1 MMSMF
6 GRRWFWIGLSLA
18 LVLGAVIAVTLA
30 LTPQETNPAFAAAV
44 NFMNAAGKGDDLAAL
59 PLLSDALQGWVRDNC
74 PDGRVSACIQAY
86 TPPEWGG
93 LLSAVFRRAVPD
105 GAAWNVDLIATYEKD
120 RGFSG
125 VCSAFRVEADADGR
139 WRIQRWAGFIWC
151 GDPASR
157 SMMSNPDA
165 PNQAP

>member
-1 MMSMF
+1 MSRQR
-6 GRRWFWIGLSLA
+6 GLWIGLSLA
-18 LVLGAVIAVTLA
+18 LVLGIVIAVTLA
-30 LTPQETNPAFAAAV
+30 LTPQETNPAFAVAV
-44 NFMNAAGKGDDLAAL
+44 DFMNAAAKGDDLTAL
-59 PLLSDALQGWVRDNC
+59 PLLSADLQTWVQANC

-93 LLSAVFRRAVPD
+93 LISAVFRRAIPD

-125 VCSAFRVEADADGR
+125 VCSAFHVAAGPDGR
-139 WRIQRWAGFIWC
+139 WRIQRWAGFVWC

-157 SMMSNPDA
+157 NMMSNPAA

>member
-1 MMSMF
+1 MS
-6 GRRWFWIGLSLA
+6 RQRWIWIGLSLA
-18 LVLGAVIAVTLA
+18 LALVIVIAVTLA
-30 LTPQETNPAFAAAV
+30 LTPQETNPAFAVAV
-44 NFMNAAGKGDDLAAL
+44 DFMNAAGKGDDLAAL
-59 PLLSDALQGWVRDNC
+59 PLLSNELQAWVQSNC
-74 PDGRVSACIQAY
+74 PNARVSACIQSY

-93 LLSAVFRRAVPD
+93 LMSAVFRRAAPD

-125 VCSAFRVEADADGR
+125 VCSAFRVEADASGR

-157 SMMSNPDA
+157 NMLSNPNA
-165 PNQAP
+165 PNHAP